1 MPFVKVNVKEEIQ
14 KRREIDPEFRKEWD
28 NSREEYNRIGEEIA
42 KEKINSRGTTW
53 DELEKELFTPEEI
66 AESDCRVK
74 EESKRIMER
83 QRKQNG

>member
-1 MPFVKVNVKEEIQ
+1 MPFVKVNVK
-14 KRREIDPEFRKEWD
+14 
-28 NSREEYNRIGEEIA
+28 
-42 KEKINSRGTTW
+42 
-53 DELEKELFTPEEI
+53 EEI